1 MPTTQYIMNFDVTDG
16 TSNIMSVLA
25 PHMQQ
30 AMRLIAPRD
39 VEKVFGPGTED
50 CYDEMKGYTD
60 PEWYWVSS
68 KQQVWGIG
76 WRYGQARLRGRGMSN
91 HGTKLTPEDAEEFV
105 NFLML
110 ELDI

>member
-1 MPTTQYIMNFDVTDG
+1 MATTQYIMNFDVTDG
-16 TSNIMSVLA
+16 TSNIMSVLE

-39 VEKVFGPGTED
+39 VEKVFGPGSED

-76 WRYGQARLRGRGMSN
+76 WRYGQARLRGRGMPN
-91 HGTKLTPEDAEEFV
+91 HGTKLTPEDAAEFV
-105 NFLML
+105 DFLVK
-110 ELDI
+110 ELA

>member
-1 MPTTQYIMNFDVTDG
+1 MPTTQYIMNFDVTDD
-16 TSNIMSVLA
+16 TSNIMSILET
-25 PHMQQ
+25 HMQQ
-30 AMRLIAPRD
+30 AIRLIAPRD
-39 VEKVFGPGTED
+39 VEKVFGPGIED
-50 CYDEMKGYTD
+50 IYEPDRGYED

-76 WRYGQARLRGRGMSN
+76 WRYGQARLRGRGMPN
-91 HGTKLTPEDAEEFV
+91 HGTKLTPDDAEEFV